1 MPGPRADGTQ
11 WLVFLRQQVP
21 LAGRESGWLWSAGME
36 AWVSLHGV
44 AILSLARLPHQGGD
58 CFMVFQLVETNRSRL
73 LASRTM
79 SRPT

>member
-21 LAGRESGWLWSAGME
+21 LAGRESGWSWSAGME

-44 AILSLARLPHQGGD
+44 AILWERGTVSLRHGQIA
-58 CFMVFQLVETNRSRL
+58 
-73 LASRTM
+73 
-79 SRPT
+79 